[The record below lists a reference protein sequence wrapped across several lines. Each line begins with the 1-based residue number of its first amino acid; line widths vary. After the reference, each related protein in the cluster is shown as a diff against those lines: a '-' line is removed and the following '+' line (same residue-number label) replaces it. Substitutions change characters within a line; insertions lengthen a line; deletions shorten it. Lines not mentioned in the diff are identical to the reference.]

1 VMDEM
6 GMEADR
12 EELAAIAATVCAAQG
27 VELYWLD
34 YKRSGR
40 QWQLTVY
47 IDKPGGV
54 TIADCERVSRAL
66 EPEFDARIEHSYVLI
81 VSSPGLDRE
90 LHTAEHFR
98 RAVGEEVQLKLRR
111 PIGGQRAF
119 QGKLMRLEGEE
130 LVLETSTGPVR
141 LSLGAIAHARV
152 IPSLAG

>member
-1 VMDEM
+1 MNELNV
-6 GMEADR
+6 EADR
-12 EELAAIAATVCAAQG
+12 EELAAVAAAVCEAQG

-98 RAVGEEVQLKLRR
+98 RAVGEEVQLTLRQPVR
-111 PIGGQRAF
+111 GQRAL
-119 QGKLMRLEGEE
+119 QGRLARLEGEE
-130 LVLETSTGPVR
+130 LVLETATGLVR
-141 LSLGAIAHARV
+141 LSLTAVARARV
-152 IPSLAG
+152 VPSFTE